1 MHYLHLVANYSCF
14 LPGPCGVS
22 WSQGQRKSR
31 PHYKGGI
38 PDADLLVSA
47 PSSPPLTS
55 SGRGLLGFPRAG
67 RGSGEVCGLRPRPWA
82 RTRGSR
88 ASAPR
93 ARGPVNGPRG
103 RGASGRGGE
112 RQCVRGGSRRGAGPV
127 HIHLEEKNGPQDQDH
142 RNGECGSIGSR
153 ASSPSGVG
161 RPRPCE
167 GSLHACWC
175 LTAFVSKSGEN
186 RCSEIT
192 TSCCKT
198 RFSRANLQLAT
209 ASKTCS

>member
-1 MHYLHLVANYSCF
+1 MRHWLLVANYSCF

-31 PHYKGGI
+31 PHYRGGD
-38 PDADLLVSA
+38 PDADFLVPA
-47 PSSPPLTS
+47 PSSPPLIS

-67 RGSGEVCGLRPRPWA
+67 RGSGLVCGLRPRPWA

-88 ASAPR
+88 AFAGR

-112 RQCVRGGSRRGAGPV
+112 RQCVRGGGGCGAGPV

-142 RNGECGSIGSR
+142 RNGECGSSR
-153 ASSPSGVG
+153 SGVG

-167 GSLHACWC
+167 GRLHAGWC
-175 LTAFVSKSGEN
+175 LTVFVSKSGEN

-198 RFSRANLQLAT
+198 RFSRANLRLAP
-209 ASKTCS
+209 ASKRCS